1 MFLRRLRTSLCEGS
15 AEGIV
20 QDGAQQSGRSFVSVR
35 VGNVLGSR
43 GSVVPL
49 FQNQIA
55 DGGPVTVTHADME
68 RFFMTI
74 PEAVQL
80 VLQASV
86 LGKKGEVFVLDM
98 GEPIKIM
105 DLARDLIELS
115 GYQVGRDID
124 IAITGLRPGEKLR
137 EELFSD
143 DEALAPTEHEKI
155 LVVSNGA
162 EPSLGQWKADVEALL
177 SLARA
182 GETEKARER
191 LKAIVSNRHYG
202 CRRDWEP
209 GGGGKREQRS
219 RGEREQRSRGA
230 GGVYSE
236 Q

>member
-1 MFLRRLRTSLCEGS
+1 MTSPSPDFGRGGNYRVGA
-15 AEGIV
+15 AEGAGTY
-20 QDGAQQSGRSFVSVR
+20 GA
-35 VGNVLGSR
+35 
-43 GSVVPL
+43 
-49 FQNQIA
+49 
-55 DGGPVTVTHADME
+55 
-68 RFFMTI
+68 
-74 PEAVQL
+74 
-80 VLQASV
+80 
-86 LGKKGEVFVLDM
+86 
-98 GEPIKIM
+98 
-105 DLARDLIELS
+105 
-115 GYQVGRDID
+115 
-124 IAITGLRPGEKLR
+124 R

>member
-1 MFLRRLRTSLCEGS
+1 VMGMTKRL
-15 AEGIV
+15 AEMIV
-20 QDGAQQSGRSFVSVR
+20 QDAAQQSGRSFVSVR
-35 VGNVLGSR
+35 FGNVLGSR

-68 RFFMTI
+68 RYFMTI

-155 LVVSNGA
+155 LVR
-162 EPSLGQWKADVEALL
+162 P
-177 SLARA
+177 
-182 GETEKARER
+182 
-191 LKAIVSNRHYG
+191 
-202 CRRDWEP
+202 
-209 GGGGKREQRS
+209 
-219 RGEREQRSRGA
+219 
-230 GGVYSE
+230 
-236 Q
+236 